1 MEVAQ
6 SSPGSEAAPTAE
18 RPKTS
23 RLDVLSAIVLA
34 ASALATTYASYQA
47 ELWDGEQAALYA
59 EANAL
64 RVEASQ
70 TSLRAGQLEGADLMT
85 FGAWLSA
92 YASNKDRLQ
101 LFYAQRFR
109 SELSTAFNAWI
120 ATQPYTNPDAP
131 PTPFA
136 MPGYDAG
143 GRRAAVELERQA
155 QEKFAAGQEANEK
168 GDKFVLATVI
178 LANALF
184 FGGINQLPHGRRIRL
199 VLLTLAVVFCVLGVA
214 RIAILPPAP

>member
-1 MEVAQ
+1 MEIAG
-6 SSPGSEAAPTAE
+6 SSPGAETTPAADQP
-18 RPKTS
+18 RTS
-23 RLDVLSAIVLA
+23 RLDILSAIVLA

-47 ELWDGEQAALYA
+47 ELWDGEQASLYT

-70 TSLRAGQLEGADLMT
+70 ASLRAGQLEGADLMT

-92 YASNKDRLQ
+92 YASDRDKLQ
-101 LFYAQRFR
+101 QFYAQRFR
-109 SELSTAFNAWI
+109 PEFSTAFKDWI
-120 ATQPYTNPDAP
+120 ATQPYTNPDALS
-131 PTPFA
+131 TPFA
-136 MPGYDAG
+136 MPAYDAG
-143 GRRAAVELERQA
+143 GRSAAAELERQA

-184 FGGINQLPHGRRIRL
+184 FGGINQLPHGRGIRV
-199 VLLTLAVVFCVLGVA
+199 VLLTLAVVFCVVGVA
-214 RIAILPPAP
+214 RIAMLPPAP